1 MTLCTWISCESHEE
15 NTGRDVCM
23 YLLHDDNIGSNPTV
37 EDLGE
42 LSVGN
47 DIITEVKRDLDRLRC
62 YKGRVVVP
70 LDNTTTWKL

>member
-1 MTLCTWISCESHEE
+1 
-15 NTGRDVCM
+15 M

-70 LDNTTTWKL
+70 LDNTTTWKF